1 MPPDESIP
9 SKSLD
14 EIVRGTGA
22 VPAGGVRLRP
32 ARPRLHGASTCTA
45 SNTDPDAS
53 RHVSGPQL
61 CEGLRDYALKQW
73 GLLAR
78 TVLRRWS
85 IRRTDDFGKIVFT
98 LVENGH
104 MSKTE
109 DDRQEDFHNVFDFAT
124 AFDAGYQIGM
134 KSP

>member
-14 EIVRGTGA
+14 EIVEELGLYPREA
-22 VPAGGVRLRP
+22 FDFVRHGLNYTVQH
-32 ARPRLHGASTCTA
+32 LHGD
-45 SNTDPDAS
+45 NTDPDAS
-53 RHVSGPQL
+53 RHVSGSQL